1 MGMGNTV
8 VGNIQAN
15 FAHDP
20 LAAHILL
27 EIKQDASYLKDKIYI
42 NVIEKTI

>member
-8 VGNIQAN
+8 VGHIEAN

-20 LAAHILL
+20 LAAHILFQ
-27 EIKQDASYLKDKIYI
+27 IKHDAEYLKDKIYV
-42 NVIEKTI
+42 NVIEKTL